1 VAGAGLAMELS
12 DQVCSSHKRM
22 REIKFRAWHKHFK
35 QMSNTI
41 MTLGDAYFGFPNR
54 TELRYWLHATDM
66 EVMQFTGLKDKN
78 GKEIWEGDVI
88 HFNGWDFL
96 IKFGLDES
104 IATTGFFY
112 IRKAKDVETTAE
124 CKGGIDFL
132 AGGEVIGNI
141 YENPELLNVKNVEQF
156 RNAVGKESARKPSEQ
171 QRQKII
177 RAIQSAKSQ
186 SAK

>member
-1 VAGAGLAMELS
+1 MELS
-12 DQVCSSHKRM
+12 YQVSSSHNRM

-41 MTLGDAYFGFPNR
+41 MTLGDTYFGFPNR

-66 EVMQFTGLKDKN
+66 EVMQFTGLRDKN

-88 HFNGWDFL
+88 HFNGWDFR
-96 IKFGLDES
+96 IKFGFDES
-104 IATTGFFY
+104 IATTGFFH
-112 IRKAKDVETTAE
+112 IRRAKDVEIIAE

-132 AGGEVIGNI
+132 AGGEVIGNL
-141 YENPELLNVKNVEQF
+141 YENPELLLDKNLEQF
-156 RNAVGKESARKPSEQ
+156 GSAVGKESARKPSEQ

-177 RAIQSAKSQ
+177 RAVQFAKSKSAK
-186 SAK
+186 